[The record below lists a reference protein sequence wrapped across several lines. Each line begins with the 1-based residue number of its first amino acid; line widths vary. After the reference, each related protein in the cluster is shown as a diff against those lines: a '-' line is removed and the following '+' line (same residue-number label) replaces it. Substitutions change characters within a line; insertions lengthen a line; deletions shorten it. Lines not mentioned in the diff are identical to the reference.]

1 MQLFYAPDF
10 TGPQYTLP
18 EEESKHCVR
27 VLRLRCGDVLHLTDG
42 RGNLYVCRIADDHPK
57 RCRVEVLST
66 ETQREPLG
74 YRLQMAV
81 APTKNAD
88 RYEWFLEKATE
99 IGCTEFVPLESR
111 HSERRS
117 LNPDRCGKVVV
128 AAMKQSLKR
137 WLPELRPLTPFSAL
151 VAAPFEGRRFIAHCD
166 RAQTAAGK
174 RHLAALLKAGEAA
187 QILIG
192 PEGDFSP
199 EEIAEAV
206 GAGFEEIT
214 LGRQRLRTE
223 TAATVAVSMVAVLND
238 VAAEAVS
245 GPASETTSETTS
257 ETAVG

>member
-10 TGPQYTLP
+10 TGPQYTLS

-27 VLRLRCGDVLHLTDG
+27 VLRLRCGDRLHLTDG
-42 RGNLYVCRIADDHPK
+42 RGNLYVCRITDDHPK
-57 RCRVEVLST
+57 RCRVEVIST
-66 ETQREPLG
+66 RTQGEPFG
-74 YRLQMAV
+74 YRLRMAV

-117 LNPDRCGKVVV
+117 LNPDRCAKVVA
-128 AAMKQSLKR
+128 AAMKQSLKW
-137 WLPELRPLTPFSAL
+137 WLPQLHPLTSFSAL

-166 RAQTAAGK
+166 EARTAAGK
-174 RHLAALLKAGEAA
+174 RHLAALLKAGESAE
-187 QILIG
+187 ILIG

-199 EEIAEAV
+199 EEIDEAV
-206 GAGFEEIT
+206 RAGFEEIT

-223 TAATVAVSMVAVLND
+223 TAATVAVAFVAALND
-238 VAAEAVS
+238 AAAEA
-245 GPASETTSETTS
+245 AENAEN
-257 ETAVG
+257 E